1 MDPSNLWAPEAL
13 RESNGGNGIIPEL
26 VDSLGAP
33 PQIVMIFWW
42 NGASPNETTQRLSKI
57 QVCHGRSST
66 IFAANFHWSG
76 ISQSCL
82 ITGSYLWAMGVSKG
96 WNQQLMRWSGRWCST
111 STISLLRQWASAR
124 PWPTMPGHRGNSLC
138 TSMANHGHRKKE
150 EWSNTHGIQWIY
162 IYIWINLNTGEHM
175 WTTISFLPRMWT
187 TSEIHP
193 KTKPWFCIAWVLVTH
208 GRVFIGRGIGLW
220 TFPTVDYTVDVRL

>member
-13 RESNGGNGIIPEL
+13 KESNGGNGIIPEL

-82 ITGSYLWAMGVSKG
+82 ITGSYLWAMGASKG

-124 PWPTMPGHRGNSLC
+124 PWPTMPGHRGSSR
-138 TSMANHGHRKKE
+138 TSMANHGHRKKG

-162 IYIWINLNTGEHM
+162 IYIYTLRTQTLEICRVWLE
-175 WTTISFLPRMWT
+175 
-187 TSEIHP
+187 TSGMFGKPGVWVP
-193 KTKPWFCIAWVLVTH
+193 KVYIYIY
-208 GRVFIGRGIGLW
+208 GSI
-220 TFPTVDYTVDVRL
+220 